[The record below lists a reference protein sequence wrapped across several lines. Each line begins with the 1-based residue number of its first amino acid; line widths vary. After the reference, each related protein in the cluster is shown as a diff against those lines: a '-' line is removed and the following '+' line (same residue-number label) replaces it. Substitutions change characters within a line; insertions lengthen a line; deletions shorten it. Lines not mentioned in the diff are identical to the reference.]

1 MKSLITKIKESKSSA
16 KHSIVLSIDIKG
28 AFVNLNQAILKA
40 LTESPCPR
48 NITTV
53 FSNILQNRQVSIQTP
68 TGPIIRNQAKG
79 CPQGSCSSPA
89 LWNLVANTALNLPW
103 QDGIHVQAFADD
115 FAMVIKEQLKNVAQN
130 AINEF
135 NLWYMANHLEMAP
148 EKTNYIIF
156 STLVAPPR
164 LTWNGVTIKK
174 S

>member
-1 MKSLITKIKESKSSA
+1 M
-16 KHSIVLSIDIKG
+16 
-28 AFVNLNQAILKA
+28 
-40 LTESPCPR
+40 
-48 NITTV
+48 

-68 TGPIIRNQAKG
+68 TRPIIRNQAKG
-79 CPQGSCSSPA
+79 CPQGSCSGPS

-115 FAMVIKEQLKNVAQN
+115 FAMVIKAPTKEQLKNVAQN

-135 NLWYMANHLEMAP
+135 NLWCMANHLEVAP

-156 STLVAPPR
+156 SALVAPPR